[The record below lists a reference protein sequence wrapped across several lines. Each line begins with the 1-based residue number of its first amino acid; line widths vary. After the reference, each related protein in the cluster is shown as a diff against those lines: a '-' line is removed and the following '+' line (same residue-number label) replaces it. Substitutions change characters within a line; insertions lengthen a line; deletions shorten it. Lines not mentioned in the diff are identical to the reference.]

1 MEREKLKMEYIK
13 EFFPG
18 ILLQKIAEKWDR
30 NGHPCQVKR
39 PAFTYLYCVLQR
51 TYFTYVYCFYICVW
65 EIVYRYIYICKYV
78 MYVYIV
84 HIYVKSWGCLYII
97 YCELCGIKGKLSE
110 MGKKAELRFSSGY
123 IQHTHN
129 KDILGNCFYCL
140 ITECPCQ
147 RNKAFF
153 STTDYFV
160 ISGVH

>member
-1 MEREKLKMEYIK
+1 M
-13 EFFPG
+13 G
-18 ILLQKIAEKWDR
+18 IHVRSKDLLLHICIVYYKKHIL
-30 NGHPCQVKR
+30 HMCI
-39 PAFTYLYCVLQR
+39 AFTYVC
-51 TYFTYVYCFYICVW
+51 
-65 EIVYRYIYICKYV
+65 EIVYRYIYICKHV
-78 MYVYIV
+78 MYIYII

-97 YCELCGIKGKLSE
+97 YCELCSIKGKLNE

-153 STTDYFV
+153 VSTTDYFV